1 MSDTEALLV
10 LPHLRVQNANA
21 VSGPHT
27 WGFPSM
33 TAFVGLMHALERKL
47 AEREIDLQLDGVGVV
62 CHHYETQA
70 SRAGFANTFHLTR
83 NPVNHKGETA
93 AIVEEGRIHLD
104 ISLVFDAGG
113 DACHGSDEDRANLL
127 ETINDLVGGMR
138 IAGGSVIPASMDQP
152 RKHPTRLVTLSDDPD
167 EEYQQVRKLT
177 RQLLPGFTLVLRNDL
192 LHSHWENLRQSTPET
207 TLLDAWLDLSR
218 LNMHAIRQETTD
230 ANGNPIEEVEWQVR
244 RPPGWIVPIPIGY
257 GALTETFEPGMIT
270 NARDTQTPFRF
281 VESLFSIGEWISP
294 HRLKALN
301 DFLWYPES
309 DVQSGLYYLHNE
321 YHPRKHKTAQ

>member
-1 MSDTEALLV
+1 MSDTQALLV
-10 LPHLRVQNANA
+10 LPHLRIQNANA

-47 AEREIDLQLDGVGVV
+47 AERERKLQLDGVGVV

-70 SRAGFANTFHLTR
+70 SRAGFANKFHLTR

-113 DACHGSDEDRANLL
+113 DACHGSDRDRTNLL
-127 ETINDLVGGMR
+127 ETINELVGGMR
-138 IAGGSVIPASMDQP
+138 IAGGSVVPASMDQP
-152 RKHPTRLVTLSDDPD
+152 WENPARLIALSDDPG
-167 EEYQQVRKLT
+167 EEYQQIRKLM
-177 RQLLPGFTLVLRNDL
+177 RQMLPGFTLVLRNDL
-192 LHSHWENLRQSTPET
+192 LHSHWEELRDTNLET

-218 LNMHAIRQETTD
+218 LNVHAISHSKYDSQ
-230 ANGNPIEEVEWQVR
+230 EEVEWQVR

-257 GALTETFEPGMIT
+257 GALTEVFQQDKVA
-270 NARDTQTPFRF
+270 NARDTQVPFRF

-294 HRLKALN
+294 HRLKSLD

-309 DVQSGLYYLHNE
+309 DVQNGLYCINNY
-321 YHPRKHKTAQ
+321 YSSRKHKTAQ